1 MTPGGGKGPSGADLA
16 GVGAALA
23 GAFVVPLV
31 IGIVLDGALHRGPL
45 LTLVG
50 LSLGIVA
57 AIATGYVRFKR
68 FL

>member
-1 MTPGGGKGPSGADLA
+1 MTPGGGKGPSGGDLA

-23 GAFVVPLV
+23 GAFIVPLV
-31 IGIVLDGALHRGPL
+31 LGIVLDGALRTRPL

>member
-1 MTPGGGKGPSGADLA
+1 LA

-23 GAFVVPLV
+23 GAFIVPLV
-31 IGIVLDGALHRGPL
+31 IGIALDNALHRGPL

>member
-1 MTPGGGKGPSGADLA
+1 MTPGGGRSPSGADLA
-16 GVGAALA
+16 GVGAAIA
-23 GAFVVPLV
+23 GAFVIPLV
-31 IGIVLDGALHRGPL
+31 LGIVLDRALTSGPI

-57 AIATGYVRFKR
+57 AVAVAYVRFKR

>member
-1 MTPGGGKGPSGADLA
+1 MTPGGGRGPSGAELA

-23 GAFVVPLV
+23 GAFIVPLV
-31 IGIVLDGALHRGPL
+31 IGIVLDGALRVGPL

-57 AIATGYVRFKR
+57 AIATGYVRFRR

>member
-1 MTPGGGKGPSGADLA
+1 MTPGGGRSPSGADLA

-23 GAFVVPLV
+23 GAFILPLV
-31 IGIVLDGALHRGPL
+31 IGIALDGALHTRPI

-50 LSLGIVA
+50 VSLGIVA

>member
-1 MTPGGGKGPSGADLA
+1 MTPGGGRSPSGGELA
-16 GVGAALA
+16 GVGAAIA
-23 GAFVVPLV
+23 GAFIVPLV
-31 IGIVLDGALHRGPL
+31 IGIVLDGALHRGPI

-57 AIATGYVRFKR
+57 AVAAAYVRFKR

>member
-1 MTPGGGKGPSGADLA
+1 MTPGGGKSPSGADLA
-16 GVGAALA
+16 GVGAAIA

-31 IGIVLDGALHRGPL
+31 IGIVLDGALRSGPI

-50 LSLGIVA
+50 LSLGIAAAVA
-57 AIATGYVRFKR
+57 VAYVRFKR